1 MGLIQEFKK
10 FAVKGNMV
18 DIAIGVI
25 IGAAFQK
32 VIDVL
37 VKQVMMPPLTLLTD
51 GVNFANKQ
59 IVLREAYTKSDGTA
73 VEAVSIGYGEL
84 ITVFIDF
91 FIISIV
97 VFIIV
102 KLMNALK
109 AKSEDENNP
118 TVETPKD
125 IQLMARMNELLEEQ
139 NRILKDQR
147 SSQNQ

>member
-37 VKQVMMPPLTLLTD
+37 VKQVMMPPLTMLTD
-51 GVNFANKQ
+51 GVNFENKQ
-59 IVLREAYTKSDGTA
+59 ILLREAYTKADGSS
-73 VEAVSIGYGEL
+73 VEAVAIGYGEL
-84 ITVFIDF
+84 ISVFIDF

-97 VFIIV
+97 VFIVV
-102 KLMNALK
+102 KLMNSLK
-109 AKSEDENNP
+109 DKSEDEKNP
-118 TVETPKD
+118 EVETPKD

-139 NRILKDQR
+139 NQLLREKK
-147 SSQNQ
+147 QN

>member
-1 MGLIQEFKK
+1 MGLIQEFKN

-18 DIAIGVI
+18 DIAVGVI

-59 IVLREAYTKSDGTA
+59 LVLREAYTKTDGSA
-73 VEAVSIGYGEL
+73 VEQVAIGYGEL

-91 FIISIV
+91 FIIALV
-97 VFIIV
+97 VFTIV
-102 KLMNALK
+102 KLMNSLR
-109 AKSEDENNP
+109 AKSEDEKNP
-118 TVETPKD
+118 AVETPKN
-125 IQLMARMNELLEEQ
+125 IQLLAQMNELLEEQ
-139 NRILKDQR
+139 NRILTKNN
-147 SSQNQ
+147 STK

>member
-1 MGLIQEFKK
+1 MGLIQEFKN

-18 DIAIGVI
+18 DIAVGVI

-51 GVNFANKQ
+51 GVNFADKQ
-59 IVLREAYTKSDGTA
+59 IVLREAYTAADGSEIEQVA
-73 VEAVSIGYGEL
+73 IGYGEL

-91 FIISIV
+91 FIIALV

-102 KLMNALK
+102 KLTNSLR
-109 AKSEDENNP
+109 AKSEDEKNP
-118 TVETPKD
+118 TVETPKN
-125 IQLMARMNELLEEQ
+125 IQLLAKMNELLEEQ
-139 NRILKDQR
+139 NKILIK
-147 SSQNQ
+147 NNAAK

>member
-1 MGLIQEFKK
+1 MGLIQEFKN

-18 DIAIGVI
+18 DIAVGVI

-51 GVNFANKQ
+51 GVNFADKQ
-59 IVLREAYTKSDGTA
+59 IVLREAYTAADGSEIEQVA
-73 VEAVSIGYGEL
+73 IGYGEL

-91 FIISIV
+91 FIIALV

-102 KLMNALK
+102 KLMNSLR
-109 AKSEDENNP
+109 AKSEDEKNP
-118 TVETPKD
+118 TVETPKN
-125 IQLMARMNELLEEQ
+125 IQLLAKMNELLEEQ
-139 NRILKDQR
+139 NKILTKN
-147 SSQNQ
+147 SAAK

>member
-37 VKQVMMPPLTLLTD
+37 VKQVMMPPLTFLTD
-51 GVNFANKQ
+51 GVNFADKK
-59 IVLREAYTKSDGTA
+59 IVLREAYTQVDGTA
-73 VEAVSIGYGEL
+73 VEVVAIGYGEL
-84 ITVFIDF
+84 ISVFIDF
-91 FIISIV
+91 FIIAVV
-97 VFIIV
+97 VFIVV
-102 KLMNALK
+102 KLMNTLK
-109 AKSEDENNP
+109 DKSEDEKNP
-118 TVETPKD
+118 EVETPKD

-139 NRILKDQR
+139 NRILKGKTPPGA
-147 SSQNQ
+147 

>member
-59 IVLREAYTKSDGTA
+59 IVLREGYTAADGTT
-73 VEAVSIGYGEL
+73 VEAVAIGYGEL

-97 VFIIV
+97 VFIVV
-102 KLMNALK
+102 KLMNTLK
-109 AKSEDENNP
+109 AKSEDEKNP
-118 TVETPKD
+118 EVETPKD
-125 IQLMARMNELLEEQ
+125 IQLMVRMNELLEEQ
-139 NRILKDQR
+139 NQLLREKK
-147 SSQNQ
+147 QN

>member
-1 MGLIQEFKK
+1 MGLIQEFKN

-18 DIAIGVI
+18 DIAVGVI

-51 GVNFANKQ
+51 GVNFADKQ
-59 IVLREAYTKSDGTA
+59 IVLREAYTAADGSEIEQVA
-73 VEAVSIGYGEL
+73 IGYGEL

-91 FIISIV
+91 FIIALV

-102 KLMNALK
+102 KLMNSLR
-109 AKSEDENNP
+109 AKSEDEKNP
-118 TVETPKD
+118 TVETPKN
-125 IQLMARMNELLEEQ
+125 IQLLAKMNELLEEQ
-139 NRILKDQR
+139 NKILIK
-147 SSQNQ
+147 NNAAK

>member
-1 MGLIQEFKK
+1 MGLIQEFKN

-18 DIAIGVI
+18 DIAVGVI

-59 IVLREAYTKSDGTA
+59 LVLRESYTKSDGSE
-73 VEAVSIGYGEL
+73 VEQVAIGYGEL

-91 FIISIV
+91 FIISLV
-97 VFIIV
+97 VFTIV
-102 KLMNALK
+102 KLMNSLR
-109 AKSEDENNP
+109 AKSEDEKNP
-118 TVETPKD
+118 TVETPKN
-125 IQLMARMNELLEEQ
+125 IQLLAKMNELLEEQ
-139 NRILKDQR
+139 NRILTKNN
-147 SSQNQ
+147 SK

>member
-1 MGLIQEFKK
+1 MSIIQEFKN

-18 DIAIGVI
+18 DIAVGVI

-59 IVLREAYTKSDGTA
+59 LVLREAYVKADGSD
-73 VEAVSIGYGEL
+73 VEQVAIGYGEL

-91 FIISIV
+91 FIIALV

-102 KLMNALK
+102 KLMNSLR
-109 AKSEDENNP
+109 AKSEDEKNP
-118 TVETPKD
+118 NVETPKN
-125 IQLMARMNELLEEQ
+125 ILLLAKMNELLEEQ
-139 NRILKDQR
+139 NKILKKNNY
-147 SSQNQ
+147 SK

>member
-1 MGLIQEFKK
+1 MGLIQEFKN

-18 DIAIGVI
+18 DIAVGVI

-59 IVLREAYTKSDGTA
+59 LILREAYTKTDGSE
-73 VEAVSIGYGEL
+73 VEQVAIGYGEL

-91 FIISIV
+91 FIISLV
-97 VFIIV
+97 VFTIV
-102 KLMNALK
+102 KLMNSLR
-109 AKSEDENNP
+109 AKSEDEKNP
-118 TVETPKD
+118 TVETPKN
-125 IQLMARMNELLEEQ
+125 IQLLAKMNELLEEQ
-139 NRILKDQR
+139 NRILTKNN
-147 SSQNQ
+147 SK

>member
-59 IVLREAYTKSDGTA
+59 IVLREGYTKSDGTA
-73 VEAVSIGYGEL
+73 VEAVAIGYGEL

-97 VFIIV
+97 VFIVV
-102 KLMNALK
+102 KLMNTLK
-109 AKSEDENNP
+109 AKSEDEKNP
-118 TVETPKD
+118 EVETPKD
-125 IQLMARMNELLEEQ
+125 IQLMVRMNELLEEQ
-139 NRILKDQR
+139 NRLLRKKE
-147 SSQNQ
+147 QN

>member
-1 MGLIQEFKK
+1 MGIFKEFKE

-59 IVLREAYTKSDGTA
+59 IVLREGYTAADGTT

-84 ITVFIDF
+84 IVLFAGNGLRGSNLNLLRF
-91 FIISIV
+91 LLCMFSNGGGY
-97 VFIIV
+97 
-102 KLMNALK
+102 LLC
-109 AKSEDENNP
+109 
-118 TVETPKD
+118 
-125 IQLMARMNELLEEQ
+125 QLSGLAQ
-139 NRILKDQR
+139 CFGFA
-147 SSQNQ
+147 

>member
-51 GVNFANKQ
+51 GVNFEDKQ
-59 IVLREAYTKSDGTA
+59 IVLREAYTQADGTN
-73 VEAVSIGYGEL
+73 VEVVSIGYGEL
-84 ITVFIDF
+84 ISVFIDF
-91 FIISIV
+91 FIIALV
-97 VFIIV
+97 VFIV
-102 KLMNALK
+102 MKLMNALK

-118 TVETPKD
+118 TVETPKE

-139 NRILKDQR
+139 NRMLKEKTIR
-147 SSQNQ
+147 RE

>member
-37 VKQVMMPPLTLLTD
+37 VKQVMMPPLTMLTD
-51 GVNFANKQ
+51 GVNFENKQ
-59 IVLREAYTKSDGTA
+59 ILLREAYTKADGSA
-73 VEAVSIGYGEL
+73 VEAVAIGYGEL
-84 ITVFIDF
+84 ISVFIDF

-97 VFIIV
+97 VFIVV
-102 KLMNALK
+102 KLMNSLK
-109 AKSEDENNP
+109 DKSEDEKNP
-118 TVETPKD
+118 EVETPKD

-139 NRILKDQR
+139 NQLLREKR
-147 SSQNQ
+147 QN

>member
-1 MGLIQEFKK
+1 MGLIQEFKN

-18 DIAIGVI
+18 DIAVGVI

-51 GVNFANKQ
+51 GVNFANRQ
-59 IVLREAYTKSDGTA
+59 IVLREAFTQADGTEVAA
-73 VEAVSIGYGEL
+73 VAIGYGEL

-91 FIISIV
+91 FIISAV
-97 VFIIV
+97 VFTIV
-102 KLMNALK
+102 KLMNTLK
-109 AKSEDENNP
+109 AKSEDEKNI
-118 TVETPKD
+118 TVETPKN

-139 NRILKDQR
+139 NNLLRNKTLNK
-147 SSQNQ
+147 

>member
-1 MGLIQEFKK
+1 
-10 FAVKGNMV
+10 MV

-37 VKQVMMPPLTLLTD
+37 VKQVMMPPLTMLTD

-59 IVLREAYTKSDGTA
+59 LVLRDAYTRADGTE
-73 VEAVSIGYGEL
+73 VEVVAIGYGEL

-91 FIISIV
+91 FIIAIV
-97 VFIIV
+97 VFSVV
-102 KLMNALK
+102 KVMNALK
-109 AKSEDENNP
+109 AKSEDENNA

-125 IQLMARMNELLEEQ
+125 IQLLVKMNELLEEQ
-139 NRILKDQR
+139 NQLLRKNTGGK
-147 SSQNQ
+147 S